1 MSISIFQLLSFL
13 AVLIILTHSVNI
25 IKHKYK
31 NIMKKQNPRRANG
44 ARRDA
49 IRRRALAYY
58 DTCYIC
64 GQPIDKSLKTPH
76 PMGAEVDEIIPVSR
90 GGSPYEWSNIRL
102 THRRCNRIKSTHSI
116 DYARA
121 KVNGTPQSPQEKIHF
136 KTSQW

>member
-1 MSISIFQLLSFL
+1 MPLMWYAGSNSDISLYIRAPALRALFFN
-13 AVLIILTHSVNI
+13 TMT
-25 IKHKYK
+25 KP
-31 NIMKKQNPRRANG
+31 NPRRTNG
-44 ARRDA
+44 ARRDT

-64 GQPIDKSLKTPH
+64 GQPIDKTLRTPH
-76 PMGAEVDEIIPVSR
+76 PMSAEVDEIVPVSR

-102 THRRCNRIKSTHSI
+102 THRRCNRIKSAHSI

-121 KVNGTPQSPQEKIHF
+121 KVNGTAQSPQEKIHF